1 MSFPLPYVSTLQ
13 KLVAIHL
20 LEEEIFRF
28 LSLSRDL
35 MWAGGQGNMWRHG
48 RIHVTISH
56 QLAKFHGQRSCQRGY
71 VTLLVC
77 HMITIPHHVVRGSC
91 DSIGGFLSPYVPNLL
106 CLVVID
112 LAEEEML
119 SSQFVTG
126 LHLITW
132 SEGHYGWVSLIINH
146 HSDKFVG
153 HWLCKRG
160 YILLLICHVTSCDH
174 VVRGSSDIM
183 GELTSL

>member
-13 KLVAIHL
+13 KLVAIRL

-77 HMITIPHHVVRGSC
+77 HMITIPHHVDRGSC
-91 DSIGGFLSPYVPNLL
+91 DSISPQSAMFGGYRPCGRGNF
-106 CLVVID
+106 
-112 LAEEEML
+112 
-119 SSQFVTG
+119 
-126 LHLITW
+126 
-132 SEGHYGWVSLIINH
+132 
-146 HSDKFVG
+146 KFS
-153 HWLCKRG
+153 
-160 YILLLICHVTSCDH
+160 ICHRTSLDH
-174 VVRGSSDIM
+174 VVRGSSWVSFPHHKSPLWQVYWPLASQKRRYFVFNLSRDLM
-183 GELTSL
+183 WSCG